1 MTARIPEQVAGTI
14 DYTDVRKDV
23 TYADIERICL
33 EAVEHQLGAVVV
45 PSALVRRAAACLAGT
60 DVVVSCYVGHPF
72 GTQAAVVK
80 AREAEAAVEHGA
92 TELDVVLHHGT
103 ARAARWPE
111 VEAELATVKNA
122 AGPTLLKLVVEVS
135 ILTDDELS
143 TVARTAADAG
153 YAMIANTAG
162 FADRLSPPKDRS
174 GIFEETELSLR
185 LAVLG
190 SRLESSFDA
199 PTAGQRQEFQDL
211 KAAVYQEFYKINRF
225 FKEDFPRF
233 IQEVRSAGFS
243 IFPKIEPITIKE

>member
-60 DVVVSCYVGHPF
+60 DVVVSCYVGYPF

-111 VEAELATVKNA
+111 VEAELGTVKNA
-122 AGPTLLKLVVEVS
+122 AGPTLLKLVVEAS

-162 FADRLSPPKDRS
+162 FRIVSTQPETQSEVSPSLIGRLVALGGGRIQTKACGGVRTREDIDGLLAAGAARVRLDAEPGLLR
-174 GIFEETELSLR
+174 R
-185 LAVLG
+185 LA
-190 SRLESSFDA
+190 EDA
-199 PTAGQRQEFQDL
+199 
-211 KAAVYQEFYKINRF
+211 
-225 FKEDFPRF
+225 
-233 IQEVRSAGFS
+233 
-243 IFPKIEPITIKE
+243 

>member
-122 AGPTLLKLVVEVS
+122 AGPTLLKLVVEAS

-143 TVARTAADAG
+143 TVARTAAAAG

-162 FADRLSPPKDRS
+162 FRIVSTQPETQSEVSPSLIGRLVDLGGGRIQTKACGGVRTREDIDDLLAAGAARVRLDAEPGLLR
-174 GIFEETELSLR
+174 R
-185 LAVLG
+185 LA
-190 SRLESSFDA
+190 EDA
-199 PTAGQRQEFQDL
+199 
-211 KAAVYQEFYKINRF
+211 
-225 FKEDFPRF
+225 
-233 IQEVRSAGFS
+233 
-243 IFPKIEPITIKE
+243 